1 LQISEL
7 PIQSPWEAIF
17 DINSEVFPTPNPN
30 LSAVLILFGS
40 TPVFVVKKKGSPGV
54 YV

>member
-7 PIQSPWEAIF
+7 PIQSPWETIF
-17 DINSEVFPTPNPN
+17 DIKSEVFPIPNPD
-30 LSAVLILFGS
+30 LSAALILFGS
-40 TPVFVVKKKGSPGV
+40 TPVFVVKKKGGLGV